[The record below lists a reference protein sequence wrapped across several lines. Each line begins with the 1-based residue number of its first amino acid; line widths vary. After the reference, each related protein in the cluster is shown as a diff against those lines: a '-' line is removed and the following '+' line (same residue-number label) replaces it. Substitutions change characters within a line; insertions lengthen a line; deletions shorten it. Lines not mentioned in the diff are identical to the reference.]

1 MSEKFTYTIGGKKY
15 VQRPLVLGQV
25 NQLMQL
31 LKGMVIPERLDIMLL
46 ISLMGDRLS
55 KALAIVLIEED
66 CKSLKDRNLEALAAE
81 ISFNVETETAIKVV
95 EDFFDCNPIASLLEK
110 LSGMTEKIGSMIDKK
125 KTSSAASSSSSP
137 EATSQ
142 KETPSSGVLPS
153 PK

>member
-1 MSEKFTYTIGGKKY
+1 MEKFTYTIGGKKY

-55 KALAIVLIEED
+55 KALAIILIED
-66 CKSLKDRNLEALAAE
+66 GCTSLKDRDLDVLAAE

-95 EDFFDCNPIASLLEK
+95 EDFFDCNPIVSLLER
-110 LSGMTEKIGSMIDKK
+110 LSGMTEKIRKVVDEKK
-125 KTSSAASSSSSP
+125 ISSAASSSSLP

-142 KETPSSGVLPS
+142 KETPSSGAIPS